1 MKTLESIQKHMRN
14 FQMFVRIWQK
24 VMKYLQKQRASYD
37 DLVTIITETDREHQ
51 QITERILNVLDRY

>member
-14 FQMFVRIWQK
+14 FQMFVRIRQK
-24 VMKYLQKQRASYD
+24 VMKYLQKHRACCD